1 MVIHQSFN
9 STGTYYYDPHVF
21 RSHDFP
27 PHFHRSYEVIHVIC
41 GQLEVIVDGRKELLN
56 EGDFAL
62 CLTNEVHTCR
72 RIGPTRY
79 FVCVFSADFV
89 PEFHKTMEGKTAKS
103 CKFRI
108 DGSILSFLQEHI
120 LYSKKVLVPPF
131 HQQVA
136 ATNLICGEYL
146 RQAELMER
154 NNKEYALM
162 NTIADYI
169 GSHYQEDLH
178 LKDVA
183 AVLGY
188 DYYYFSRLFYQI
200 FSMKFSDYLSACR
213 CAHATDALLSTDKPI
228 TQIALESGF
237 QSIRSFN
244 DVFLR
249 KVGLSP
255 AQYRKQLSKLLP
267 I

>member
-1 MVIHQSFN
+1 MVFHQSSN
-9 STGTYYYDPHVF
+9 STGTYHYDPHVW
-21 RSHDFP
+21 RSHDFA
-27 PHFHRSYEVIHVIC
+27 PHFHHSYEVVYVFF

-62 CLTNEVHTCR
+62 CLSNEIHTYR

-79 FVCVFSADFV
+79 YVGVFSPDFV
-89 PEFHKTMEGKTAKS
+89 PEFHRTTEGKTARS

-120 LYSKKVLVPPF
+120 LQDKKTGIPPF
-131 HQQVA
+131 HLQIA
-136 ATNLICGEYL
+136 ATNLICGEYQ

-169 GSHYQEDLH
+169 ATHYREDLH

-183 AVLGY
+183 TVLGY

-200 FSMKFSDYLSACR
+200 FSMKFSDYLSTCR
-213 CAHATDALLSTDKPI
+213 FASATDALLSTDKPI

-249 KVGLSP
+249 KTGLSP
-255 AQYRKQLSKLLP
+255 AQYRKQQTK
-267 I
+267 